1 MKFFEELKWRG
12 LIKDVTDEK
21 NLSEKLNTK
30 STAYLGI
37 DPTASS
43 LHIGHM
49 QQLLLLRRYQ
59 KAGHRVIAL
68 CGGATGMIGDPR
80 PTTERK
86 LLKLE
91 DIAHNVECIKKQISK
106 FVDFDNPDNGILVNN
121 YDWISKINLID
132 FLRDYGKYFNVS
144 YMINKDTIAKRLESG
159 ISFTEFTYT
168 ILQALD
174 YLYLY
179 ETYGCDI
186 QFGGSDQWGNIVS
199 GSDLIKKI
207 HGENAKV
214 FGVTSPLIVKSDG
227 SKFGKSEG
235 SNVWL
240 DKEMTSVYEFYQ
252 FWLNVSDS
260 DVIGFLKRMSFK
272 NKDEID
278 LLEKS
283 LQENPHLREAQ
294 KALAAEITTLVH
306 GEEELKNALRIT
318 KLLFSGDV
326 SKLSAK
332 ELKIGLKGAPEA
344 KLESGIN
351 ILDALVK
358 LSICGSKSEARKL
371 VEGNSI
377 MINGQKVN
385 DLNFTLLK
393 ENAIDQELTIVKK
406 GKKYYYIAYFE

>member
-318 KLLFSGDV
+318 ELLFSGDV